1 MSTYTNRLQGTEQL
15 TRWRTV
21 FALFRLRSWVIS
33 VVGAGATLVLIAIP
47 TSIIDNPFFVRMLP
61 VRPQDYVI
69 WVMTGL
75 LAGLI
80 IGTYT
85 LGEGSW
91 SGGKVV
97 SGGLLSFLAVG
108 CPICNKLVLLLLG
121 TSGALTYFAP
131 FQIYLGI
138 ASLALMG
145 WALHLRVQAISR
157 GCAVIPEQTVAPG
170 ANTSEH

>member
-1 MSTYTNRLQGTEQL
+1 MSTYINRLQETEQL
-15 TRWRTV
+15 AHWRTV
-21 FALFRLRSWVIS
+21 FALFRLRSWAIS
-33 VVGAGATLVLIAIP
+33 AIGAVATLVLIAIP
-47 TSIIDNPFFVRMLP
+47 TSIIDNPFFTRMTP
-61 VRPQDYVI
+61 VRPQDYII
-69 WVMTGL
+69 WITTGL

-85 LGEGSW
+85 LGADGR
-91 SGGKVV
+91 SGGKAV
-97 SGGLLSFLAVG
+97 SGGFLSFLAVG

-157 GCAVIPEQTVAPG
+157 GCAVIPKQTVAPD